1 MSSTL
6 HQNIRCKRSNNRD
19 TIKCIDQVLSPLTQL
34 IWPKQYLVN
43 EALKCQEWIGVLSPN
58 FNMRQWQTLLFSAYL
73 SLFGRFSY
81 LFSISFSENGHG
93 LGCLLLKRL
102 ASLSSPLYASTLT
115 GSWHCTTNTELLA
128 NSCD

>member
-1 MSSTL
+1 M
-6 HQNIRCKRSNNRD
+6 HW
-19 TIKCIDQVLSPLTQL
+19 QVLSPLTQL

-81 LFSISFSENGHG
+81 LFSVPLVRMVMDFELSPPEKTSFTVTSPSP
-93 LGCLLLKRL
+93 RL
-102 ASLSSPLYASTLT
+102 HPYWKLTLYY
-115 GSWHCTTNTELLA
+115 
-128 NSCD
+128 